1 MTMPPAPTGTLSQ
14 QVQKQYAY
22 LFQLAQMLNRA
33 AEQAEQQPQTQTV
46 QKPVQ
51 AAQAQTVVELKSLIV
66 KSADAVR
73 KEMDRLETELKGSYV
88 AV

>member
-46 QKPVQ
+46 QKPDRKS
-51 AAQAQTVVELKSLIV
+51 VV
-66 KSADAVR
+66 
-73 KEMDRLETELKGSYV
+73 
-88 AV
+88 